1 MTEPVPGL
9 RMYVHGRLR
18 GITRSR
24 LEGRVRGA
32 GLELVRKASDATTI
46 AIAHGTAAS
55 LGTDMVLVLPR
66 GAATNVDVLSE
77 ISLKKRLGMIS
88 PAPGAARTLTGDELA
103 RAAKVPVSYV
113 RCLAAYDVL
122 DPACG
127 RFGFADLL
135 AAREVARLMSEGFSP
150 ARIIDAVLRL
160 AEAGQHLSTT
170 RLAAAPWSQ
179 DEIVQEFH
187 GRLATLL
194 GQLAL
199 PFSEAQP
206 SVDAVFARAEERETA
221 GDLANAERW
230 YRVAGKMDR
239 SDPVIPFN
247 LGNVLDAQGRPGEA
261 ILAYNEAIARDPTF
275 PDAWFNLGLLAE
287 RKQDRALA
295 CRHYE
300 GALRADPAYGAAL
313 FALGKLLAD
322 TDRFAEAQAIW
333 ERYLALDPPSPRRR
347 LATRY
352 VALCR
357 LGLASR
363 SCA

>member
-1 MTEPVPGL
+1 MTGAGPGS

-18 GITRSR
+18 GITRAR

-32 GLELVRKASDATTI
+32 GFELVRKASAATVI
-46 AIAHGTAAS
+46 VIAHGTAAS
-55 LGTDMVLVLPR
+55 LGAEMVLVLPR
-66 GAATNVDVLSE
+66 GAAADVGVLSE
-77 ISLKKRLGMIS
+77 TSLKRRLGMLPLS
-88 PAPGAARTLTGDELA
+88 PSTARTLTEDELA
-103 RAAKVPVSYV
+103 RAGKVPVNYI

-122 DPACG
+122 DPEGG

-150 ARIIDAVLRL
+150 ARILGAFFRL

-170 RLAAAPWSQ
+170 RLASAPWSEH
-179 DEIVQEFH
+179 EIVQEFH

-194 GQLAL
+194 GQLTL

-206 SVDAVFARAEERETA
+206 SVDAVFARAEECETA

-247 LGNVLDAQGRPGEA
+247 LGNILDEQGRPGEA
-261 ILAYNEAIARDPTF
+261 ILAYNEAVARDPTF
-275 PDAWFNLGLLAE
+275 PDARYNLGLLAE

-313 FALGKLLAD
+313 FALGKILTD
-322 TDRFAEAQAIW
+322 GDRFAEAHTIW
-333 ERYLALDPPSPRRR
+333 ERYLALAPPSREGR

-352 VALCR
+352 LALCR